1 MSSAYITIFIGISVA
16 ISLVYIAGYKKNI
29 KIMKEMA
36 KSLES
41 ALNPKDKLYT
51 YLGGVLGFS
60 AEYKVDGFKKVFI
73 NLRLI
78 PRQSI
83 LYLPFMFVTSGK
95 DSLQIMFYTEKPIRG
110 EFHIIKEDPL
120 KLAKP
125 KIYNREKLSK
135 EISTINNKKYEILKD
150 SNRYSNFKNLI
161 KLFNDKHF
169 NHLAITKEN
178 SIVYINLLFYKMNYK
193 EFKNSLKKTA
203 DFIKSSI

>member
-1 MSSAYITIFIGISVA
+1 MNSTYITIFIGVSVA

-36 KSLES
+36 KSLEA

-60 AEYKVDGFKKVFI
+60 AEYKVNGFKKVFV

-83 LYLPFMFVTSGK
+83 LYLPFMFITSGK
-95 DSLQIMFYTEKPIRG
+95 DSLQIMFYTEKPIIG
-110 EFHIIKEDPL
+110 EFHIIKEGPL
-120 KLAKP
+120 KLTKP
-125 KIYNREKLSK
+125 KIYNRGKLKK
-135 EISTINNKKYEILKD
+135 ETAIIDNRKYEILKD
-150 SNRYSNFKNLI
+150 SDKYSNFKNLI
-161 KLFNDKHF
+161 KLFNTKHF

-178 SIVYINLLFYKMNYK
+178 SIVYINLLFYRVNYN
-193 EFKNSLKKTA
+193 ELENSLKKTA
-203 DFIKSSI
+203 NFIKSSI